1 VARGPKQLEEIE
13 EGDDSDGE
21 DSFEAK
27 EGDSEN
33 ESEKKEEGTEKLGR
47 MPRLLV
53 IEDLEEEG
61 SGDDPELDDI
71 IVIEDFEEKSSGD
84 DQELDVVLEDSV
96 EEETE
101 DEVSQGDSPKEIISP
116 KTEQEEEEKTSTV
129 KESKDSGFTTKE
141 SADVS
146 SVDIGSAENNVSR
159 EEDDITPLKGIKTI
173 LVVTT
178 NPDENGRLDIELPEN
193 IPEEKV
199 DPEEFVVEDDKNVK

>member
-1 VARGPKQLEEIE
+1 MTL
-13 EGDDSDGE
+13 SL
-21 DSFEAK
+21 S
-27 EGDSEN
+27 N
-33 ESEKKEEGTEKLGR
+33 
-47 MPRLLV
+47 
-53 IEDLEEEG
+53 
-61 SGDDPELDDI
+61 
-71 IVIEDFEEKSSGD
+71 FEEKNSGD

-129 KESKDSGFTTKE
+129 KDSKDSASTTTE
-141 SADVS
+141 SADVN
-146 SVDIGSAENNVSR
+146 SVDIGSAENNISR

-199 DPEEFVVEDDKNVK
+199 DPEEFVVEDDKIVK